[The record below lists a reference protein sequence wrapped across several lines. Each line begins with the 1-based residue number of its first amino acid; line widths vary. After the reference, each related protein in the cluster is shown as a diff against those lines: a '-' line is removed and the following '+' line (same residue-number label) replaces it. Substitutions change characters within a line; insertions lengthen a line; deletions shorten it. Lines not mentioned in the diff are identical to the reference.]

1 MNSRSRIVPP
11 LAAVLLLGAALALR
25 FLWPAP
31 EAEPQVQEPS
41 SVKAPTAVAPV
52 PAPVS
57 PASTS
62 VRPEPM
68 KVEAHAE
75 VAEEPRATVVPIVPG
90 DVVPEPEVEN
100 APSQENDP
108 IEPEKPQTAAWKHG
122 KMVRISELLG
132 RDVERLEQERLAAEK
147 RGDSAEAKRLEVQLS
162 RHRARLGTLR
172 EELAALAEAA
182 RHEPAE

>member
-11 LAAVLLLGAALALR
+11 LAAALLLGAALALR
-25 FLWPAP
+25 FLALAP
-31 EAEPQVQEPS
+31 DAEPEVRESPA
-41 SVKAPTAVAPV
+41 VKEATVVAPS

-57 PASTS
+57 PTATPAK
-62 VRPEPM
+62 PEPV
-68 KVEAHAE
+68 KAEARGAE
-75 VAEEPRATVVPIVPG
+75 ARPATVVPFGPG

-100 APSQENDP
+100 APPQENDP

-122 KMVRISELLG
+122 KLVRITELLG

-147 RGDSAEAKRLEVQLS
+147 RGDAAEAKRLEVQLS

-172 EELAALAEAA
+172 EETAAMAEAA
-182 RHEPAE
+182 SHESAQ